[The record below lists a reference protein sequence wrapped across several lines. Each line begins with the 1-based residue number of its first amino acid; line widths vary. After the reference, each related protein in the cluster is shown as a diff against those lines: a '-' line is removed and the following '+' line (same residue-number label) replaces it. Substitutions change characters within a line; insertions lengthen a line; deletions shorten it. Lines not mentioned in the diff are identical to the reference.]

1 MHAAPDT
8 TTAVTD
14 VSEFITDMDGGQF
27 DRMLSAALSQVAAG
41 VVDNNKMGEVNIKLA
56 FERIPGTTQ
65 VTVKHTLKF
74 TKPTAD
80 GKAGEEAT
88 RKTVMH
94 VGKFGKLSLMPP
106 NQMAMFNKQ
115 GQPNATA

>member
-1 MHAAPDT
+1 MHAAPET

-14 VSEFITDMDGGQF
+14 VGEFITDLDAGQF

-41 VVDNNKMGEVNIKLA
+41 VVDNNKVGEVNVKLT
-56 FERIPGTTQ
+56 FERIPGTHQ
-65 VTVKHTLKF
+65 VSVKHALKF
-74 TKPTAD
+74 SKPTAD

-94 VGKFGKLSLMPP
+94 VGKFGKLTLTPP
-106 NQMAMFNKQ
+106 NQMSMFNKQ
-115 GQPNATA
+115 GQPSATA